1 MAQTSWF
8 PFDILSSERGKAP
21 VHPNSPEKPKDF
33 AVIILNQPLELRD
46 SIYERL
52 FKNAIEKVAA
62 DGGANH
68 LHELNKKRH
77 GAYALELDCIIG
89 DLDSLT
95 PDSRAY
101 WVNKNVPIKED
112 KDVNSTDFTKAV
124 RYIGKAFLNE
134 KDDGECNGSM
144 DIVVLGGLG
153 GRVDQG
159 ISTLHHLYKFQKKE
173 GYPHGKMYLLS
184 SECITFLLKPG
195 THFIEA
201 KVPRMKELGVKLGNN
216 VGILPLNGPAEITT
230 DGLEWNVK
238 HWKTELGGDISTS
251 NHVKNDTVTIFT
263 DKDVLFSIDLEF
275 SDPSTPSAKS
285 TISSKLFESRDDFDA
300 ENDEEDF
307 PMGAMSP
314 LRQPRDKSTTPPPP
328 LPGVS
333 GEAAPQLSLGE
344 IPSLQPSLDSSTED
358 VASRSDPGTTESSS
372 TEDGASRSGP
382 GTTQSSPGGTFG
394 NFVYSGPNAV
404 PTFPPLTNGRAS

>member
-1 MAQTSWF
+1 MAPQTFWF
-8 PFDILSSERGKAP
+8 PFDILSSERGKAQQQ
-21 VHPNSPEKPKDF
+21 HPNAPEKPKDF
-33 AVIILNQPLELRD
+33 AVIVLNQPLQLRD
-46 SIYERL
+46 SIYVRL
-52 FKNAIEKVAA
+52 FENAIEKVAA

-101 WVNKNVPIKED
+101 WANKNVPIKKD
-112 KDVNSTDFTKAV
+112 DDVNSTDFTKAV
-124 RYIGKAFLNE
+124 RYIGKAFLDE

-195 THFIEA
+195 THVIQA

-216 VGILPLNGPAEITT
+216 VGILPLNGLAEITT
-230 DGLEWNVK
+230 RGLEWNVTD
-238 HWKTELGGDISTS
+238 WKTEIGGNISTS
-251 NHVKNDTVTIFT
+251 NHVENDTVFITT
-263 DKDVLFSIDLEF
+263 DKDVLFTIDLEF

-285 TISSKLFESRDDFDA
+285 STSSKPSEKKDDLDAFDDES
-300 ENDEEDF
+300 EEDF
-307 PMGAMSP
+307 PIGDMSP
-314 LRQPRDKSTTPPPP
+314 HLQPRDESTTPPPP
-328 LPGVS
+328 LPDAS
-333 GEAAPQLSLGE
+333 SDAIQLPSLAT
-344 IPSLQPSLDSSTED
+344 IMSLQPRLHLGNYTED
-358 VASRSDPGTTESSS
+358 KASRSDPGETE
-372 TEDGASRSGP
+372 
-382 GTTQSSPGGTFG
+382 SSPGGTFG
-394 NFVYSGPNAV
+394 NFVYSGPNSV
-404 PTFPPLTNGRAS
+404 PTFPPLTNGRPS

>member
-1 MAQTSWF
+1 MAPQTFWF
-8 PFDILSSERGKAP
+8 PFSILSSERGKAP
-21 VHPNSPEKPKDF
+21 KHPNAPEKPKDF
-33 AVIILNQPLELRD
+33 AVIVLNQSLELRD
-46 SIYERL
+46 SIYVRL
-52 FKNAIEKVAA
+52 FENAIEKVAA

-68 LHELNKKRH
+68 LHELNQKRH

-101 WVNKNVPIKED
+101 WVNKNVPIQKDE
-112 KDVNSTDFTKAV
+112 DVNSTDFTKAV
-124 RYIGKAFLNE
+124 RYIRKAFLNE
-134 KDDGECNGSM
+134 IDDGECNGCI

-195 THFIEA
+195 IHVIEA

-230 DGLEWNVK
+230 DGLKWNVRD
-238 HWKTELGGDISTS
+238 WKTELGGDISTS
-251 NHVKNDTVTIFT
+251 NHVTNDMVTITT
-263 DKDVLFSIDLEF
+263 DKDVLFTIDLEF

-285 TISSKLFESRDDFDA
+285 STSSKPSEQKDDFDA
-300 ENDEEDF
+300 FDAEGEEDF
-307 PMGAMSP
+307 PIGEMSP
-314 LRQPRDKSTTPPPP
+314 LRQPLDKSTTPPPP
-328 LPGVS
+328 LPDAS
-333 GEAAPQLSLGE
+333 REAAPQLSLGE
-344 IPSLQPSLDSSTED
+344 IPSLQPSLDNSTED
-358 VASRSDPGTTESSS
+358 VASRSDPGATE
-372 TEDGASRSGP
+372 
-382 GTTQSSPGGTFG
+382 SSPGGAFG
-394 NFVYSGPNAV
+394 NFVYSGPNSV